1 MMLSVIIPSLENII
15 NMAVNAEYESRP
27 PPVLLTLNDRE
38 QSK

>member
-1 MMLSVIIPSLENII
+1 MFPSLESII

-27 PPVLLTLNDRE
+27 PPALPTLNDRE